1 MLCKE
6 SHHFKSEKSLNKNS
20 YLVKLHSFNWTGRI
34 GLVCFRIPVLCS
46 RNLFF
51 FHKTWLNFV
60 LSVFLYAF
68 GGKEII
74 LVLESNLVFVY
85 MQEPEK
91 SDFHLHRF
99 NATLLGIHCV
109 LVLITLL
116 SRASEQMKFL
126 VSNFVSCTALN
137 RWIERKALLLS
148 FSTVKWINKFAH
160 CMPWKLLTVAT
171 CRLA

>member
-1 MLCKE
+1 MPFYNDFLIMTERWNWSMLCKE

-20 YLVKLHSFNWTGRI
+20 YLVKLHSFNWTGWI
-34 GLVCFRIPVLCS
+34 ELVCFHIPVLCS
-46 RNLFF
+46 RNHLF

-99 NATLLGIHCV
+99 NANAFRHTLCAGLDYIIKPCIRANEIFSRQFRELHC
-109 LVLITLL
+109 IKPMN
-116 SRASEQMKFL
+116 RAKSAFA
-126 VSNFVSCTALN
+126 FILN
-137 RWIERKALLLS
+137 CEM
-148 FSTVKWINKFAH
+148 NK
-160 CMPWKLLTVAT
+160 
-171 CRLA
+171 